1 MAMEQK
7 PYTILYVDDEEI
19 NLKFFAATF
28 SWEYHVLTALSA
40 EQGLTLFKENEVDL
54 VVADQRM
61 PGMSGVQ
68 FFEKIYELNP
78 APARIL
84 LTGYG
89 DLETLVQA
97 VNQGKIFH
105 FFHKP
110 WAEQELNRAFER
122 ALQIRTLQRENAAL
136 IEHLQQTNEN
146 LGRALGEVE
155 TLTKLLEEENQ
166 LLREEVN
173 ESFNFDDMVSNSP
186 VFQEVLHRTAR
197 VAVTDATVLITGET
211 GTGKELLARAV
222 HRLSHRRQKPF
233 IKINCAA
240 LPAQLIESELFG
252 HEKGAFTGA
261 TSARPGRFELAHQGT
276 IFLDEIGDFPLELQA
291 KLLRVLQEGEF
302 DRLGATRTTKVDVRV
317 ITATHV
323 DLNAAVR
330 QGRFRADLFYRLN
343 VFPLHTPPL
352 RERKDDIPLLVRH
365 FVRKYAVKNG
375 KVIRRISKKT
385 YHLLQAHHW
394 PGNIRELENV
404 IERGIIMSKGDKF
417 KIDSWLLEDST
428 SSPQNPG
435 ESGAIESLEE
445 NERIHIVRALQQ
457 TNWRVTGDQG
467 AARLLLINER
477 TLQSRIR
484 KLQIRRPS
492 DADD

>member
-1 MAMEQK
+1 MEQK
-7 PYTILYVDDEEI
+7 SYTILYVDDEEI

-40 EQGLTLFKENEVDL
+40 EEGLTIFKEHEIDL

-68 FFEKIYELNP
+68 FFEQIYQLNP
-78 APARIL
+78 EPARIL

-110 WAEQELNRAFER
+110 WAEEELQRLFER
-122 ALQIRTLQRENAAL
+122 ALQIRMLQRENERL
-136 IEHLQQTNEN
+136 IQHLQQTNEN
-146 LGRALGEVE
+146 LSRALGEVE
-155 TLTKLLEEENQ
+155 TLTTMLEEENQ

-173 ESFNFDDMVSNSP
+173 ESFNFDDMVSHSP

-323 DLNAAVR
+323 DLNAAVQ

-352 RERKDDIPLLVRH
+352 RDRKEDIPLLVRH
-365 FVRKYAVKNG
+365 FVKKYAVKNG

-385 YHLLQAHHW
+385 YQLLEAHHW

-417 KIDSWLLEDST
+417 KVDDWLLEDPARSRKT
-428 SSPQNPG
+428 PG

-445 NERIHIVRALQQ
+445 NERIHILRALQQ

-484 KLQIRRPS
+484 KLQIRRPNG
-492 DADD
+492 ADD

>member
-1 MAMEQK
+1 MEPK

-40 EQGLTLFKENEVDL
+40 EEGLIIFEQNEIDL

-61 PGMSGVQ
+61 PGMTGVQ
-68 FFEKIYELNP
+68 FFEKIYALNP
-78 APARIL
+78 EPARIL

-97 VNQGKIFH
+97 VNQGRIFH

-110 WAEQELNRAFER
+110 WVEEELHRLFER
-122 ALQIRTLQRENAAL
+122 ALQIRVLQRENAGL
-136 IEHLQQTNEN
+136 ISRLQQTNEN
-146 LGRALGEVE
+146 LTQALGEVE
-155 TLTKLLEEENQ
+155 MLTTMLEEENQ

-173 ESFNFDDMVSNSP
+173 ESFNFDDIVSNSP
-186 VFQEVLHRTAR
+186 NFQEVLQRTAR

-222 HRLSHRRQKPF
+222 HRLSNRRQKPF

-317 ITATHV
+317 VAATHV
-323 DLNAAVR
+323 DLSAAVQ

-352 RERKDDIPLLVRH
+352 RDRKEDIPLLLRY

-385 YHLLQAHHW
+385 YQLLASHHW

-404 IERGIIMSKGDKF
+404 VERGIIMSKNDKF
-417 KIDSWLLEDST
+417 KVDNWLLEDQVHAPKNS
-428 SSPQNPG
+428 G
-435 ESGAIESLEE
+435 ENGAIESLEE
-445 NERIHIVRALQQ
+445 NERMHIVKALEQ

-467 AARLLLINER
+467 AARLLQINER
-477 TLQSRIR
+477 TLQSRIK
-484 KLQIRRPS
+484 KLQIRRPGGF
-492 DADD
+492 DD

>member
-1 MAMEQK
+1 MDHK

-19 NLKFFAATF
+19 NLTFFSATF
-28 SWEYHVLTALSA
+28 SWEYNVITALSA
-40 EQGLTLFKENEVDL
+40 ADAIRLFQENEVDL

-61 PGMSGVQ
+61 PGMSGVE
-68 FFEKIYELNP
+68 FFEHIYGLNP
-78 APARIL
+78 EPARIL

-89 DLETLVQA
+89 DLETIIQA

-105 FFHKP
+105 FFQKP
-110 WAEQELNRAFER
+110 WVEQDLIAAFER
-122 ALQIRTLQRENAAL
+122 ALKIRTLQRENEGL
-136 IEHLQQTNEN
+136 IAHLKKSNDE
-146 LGRALGEVE
+146 LSRALGEIQS
-155 TLTKLLEEENQ
+155 LTMLLEEENQ

-173 ESFNFDDMVSNSP
+173 DNFNFDDIVSNS
-186 VFQEVLHRTAR
+186 VNFQEILHRTAR
-197 VAVTDATVLITGET
+197 VAATEATVLITGET

-222 HRLSHRRQKPF
+222 HRLSKRRQKPF

-240 LPAQLIESELFG
+240 LPIQLIESELFG

-261 TSARPGRFELAHQGT
+261 VSSRPGRFELAHQGT

-302 DRLGATRTTKVDVRV
+302 DRLGATKTTKVDVRV
-317 ITATHV
+317 IAATHV

-330 QGRFRADLFYRLN
+330 DGKFRADLFYRLN
-343 VFPLHTPPL
+343 VFPIHTPPL
-352 RERKDDIPLLVRH
+352 RERQEDIPMLVRH
-365 FVRKYAVKNG
+365 FVRKYALKNG

-385 YHLLQAHHW
+385 YQLLQAHHW

-404 IERGIIMSKGDKF
+404 IERGVIMSKTDKF
-417 KIDSWLLEDST
+417 KM
-428 SSPQNPG
+428 QPG
-435 ESGAIESLEE
+435 ELGSTTVVAGSQNGVLESLDQ
-445 NERIHIVRALQQ
+445 NERLHIVRALQQ

-467 AARLLLINER
+467 AARLLQINER

-484 KLQIRRPS
+484 KLQIRRPKEL
-492 DADD
+492 DD

>member
-1 MAMEQK
+1 MEPK

-28 SWEYHVLTALSA
+28 SWEYNVLTALSA
-40 EQGLTLFKENEVDL
+40 EEGLVIFEQNEIDL

-61 PGMSGVQ
+61 PGMTGVQ
-68 FFEKIYELNP
+68 FFEKIYVLNP
-78 APARIL
+78 EPARIL

-110 WAEQELNRAFER
+110 WVEEELHRLFER
-122 ALQIRTLQRENAAL
+122 ALQIRVLQRENTGL
-136 IEHLQQTNEN
+136 INRLQQTNEN
-146 LGRALGEVE
+146 LTRALGEVE
-155 TLTKLLEEENQ
+155 MLTTMLEEENQ

-173 ESFNFDDMVSNSP
+173 ESFNFDDIVSNSP
-186 VFQEVLHRTAR
+186 NFQEVLQRTAR

-222 HRLSHRRQKPF
+222 HRLSNRRQKPF

-317 ITATHV
+317 VAATHV
-323 DLNAAVR
+323 DLSAAVQ
-330 QGRFRADLFYRLN
+330 QGRFRADLYYRLN

-352 RERKDDIPLLVRH
+352 RDRKEDIPLLLRY

-385 YHLLQAHHW
+385 YHLLASHHW

-404 IERGIIMSKGDKF
+404 VERGIIMSKNDKF
-417 KIDSWLLEDST
+417 KVDNWLLEDPVHTAKST
-428 SSPQNPG
+428 G
-435 ESGAIESLEE
+435 ENGAIESLEE
-445 NERIHIVRALQQ
+445 NERMHIVKALEQ

-467 AARLLLINER
+467 AARLLQINER

-484 KLQIRRPS
+484 KLMIRRPGGF
-492 DADD
+492 DD

>member
-1 MAMEQK
+1 MELK
-7 PYTILYVDDEEI
+7 PYTILYVDDEEV

-28 SWEYHVLTALSA
+28 SWEYNVLTALSA
-40 EQGLTLFKENEVDL
+40 EEGLEIFRQHDIDL

-68 FFEKIYELNP
+68 FFEHIYELNP
-78 APARIL
+78 EPARIL
-84 LTGYG
+84 LTGCG
-89 DLETLVQA
+89 DLETLIRG
-97 VNQGKIFH
+97 VNEGKIFH

-110 WAEQELNRAFER
+110 WVEEELQKLFER
-122 ALQIRTLQRENAAL
+122 ALQIRVLQRENARL
-136 IEHLQQTNEN
+136 IQHLKLTNEN
-146 LGRALGEVE
+146 LSRALTEVE
-155 TLTKLLEEENQ
+155 TLTMLLEEENQ

-173 ESFNFDDMVSNSP
+173 QSFNFDDIVSSSP
-186 VFQEVLHRTAR
+186 AFQEVLHRTQR
-197 VAVTDATVLITGET
+197 VAASDATVLITGET

-261 TSARPGRFELAHQGT
+261 VSARPGRFELAHQGT
-276 IFLDEIGDFPLELQA
+276 IFLDEIGDFPLEVQA
-291 KLLRVLQEGEF
+291 KLLRVLQEGEL

-317 ITATHV
+317 VAATHI
-323 DLNAAVR
+323 DLATAVQ
-330 QGRFRADLFYRLN
+330 QGRFRADLYYRLN

-352 RERKDDIPLLVRH
+352 RDRKEDIPLLVRH
-365 FVRKYAVKNG
+365 FVRKYAIKNG

-385 YHLLQAHHW
+385 YQLLQAHNW

-404 IERGIIMSKGDKF
+404 IERGIIMSTGDKF
-417 KIDSWLLEDST
+417 KVDNWLLEDHSHA
-428 SSPQNPG
+428 PRNADQN
-435 ESGAIESLEE
+435 GAITSLQE
-445 NERIHIVRALQQ
+445 NERNHIVRTLQQ

-467 AARLLLINER
+467 AARLLEINER

-484 KLQIRRPS
+484 KLQIRRPEGN
-492 DADD
+492 DE